1 MNKVIIMGRIC
12 RDPETET
19 VGKGKNALSKLW
31 NCIAVN
37 KNAAHTDFINF
48 TAFGKTAEIIE
59 EYCKKGDPLLIEG
72 HIDVNT
78 VEDKKGNMTSYTS
91 IIADRIELIG
101 GKKDA

>member
-1 MNKVIIMGRIC
+1 MNKVILLGRVC

-19 VGKGKNALSKLW
+19 VGKGKKAISRLW
-31 NCIAVN
+31 NCVAIN
-37 KNAAHTDFINF
+37 NNPEYTDFINF

-59 EYCKKGDPLLIEG
+59 EYVKKGDPLLIEG

-78 VEDKKGNMTSYTS
+78 VEDKKGNKTTYTS

-101 GKKDA
+101 GKKE